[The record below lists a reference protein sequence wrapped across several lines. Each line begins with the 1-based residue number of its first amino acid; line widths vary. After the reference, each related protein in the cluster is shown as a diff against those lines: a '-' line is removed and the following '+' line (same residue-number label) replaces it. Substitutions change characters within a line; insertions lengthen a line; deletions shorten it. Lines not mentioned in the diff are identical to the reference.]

1 VHESLPL
8 KGKQYND
15 LPAAVLEVSESSLA
29 GVYSVQFMC
38 AMGCE
43 IAHRVARKCYVFVCS
58 HEDVEVQVR
67 PATSLRPW
75 FCHRPSGA
83 EVLCVCVQP

>member
-15 LPAAVLEVSESSLA
+15 LPAAVLEVVESSLS

-38 AMGCE
+38 ALGCE
-43 IAHRVARKCYVFVCS
+43 ITYRVARKCYVFVCS

-67 PATSLRPW
+67 PA
-75 FCHRPSGA
+75 A
-83 EVLCVCVQP
+83 